1 MVNVT
6 LAVPE
11 ELRRLM
17 KSHPE
22 IKWSEVARQAM
33 WAYAGKLQLLDSI
46 VKKSELTER
55 EAFQIAKKAKKGLL
69 TRYDAVNR
77 TVETRPRHQ
86 RHPEGADQ
94 EFTR

>member
-11 ELRRLM
+11 ELRKVM

-33 WAYAGKLQLLDSI
+33 WEYAKKLELLDH
-46 VKKSELTER
+46 
-55 EAFQIAKKAKKGLL
+55 IAKKSRLSERGVLEIDRAIKRGLAS
-69 TRYDAVNR
+69 RYRKAQGTN
-77 TVETRPRHQ
+77 
-86 RHPEGADQ
+86 A
-94 EFTR
+94 

>member
-11 ELRRLM
+11 ELHKVM

-33 WAYAGKLQLLDSI
+33 WEYARKLEMLDR
-46 VKKSELTER
+46 VATKSKLTEK
-55 EAFQIAKKAKKGLL
+55 EALEIGKVIKQGLSE
-69 TRYDAVNR
+69 RYSR
-77 TVETRPRHQ
+77 TGSDNSSGR
-86 RHPEGADQ
+86 
-94 EFTR
+94 

>member
-11 ELRRLM
+11 ELHRVM

-33 WAYAGKLQLLDSI
+33 WEYARKLEVLDT
-46 VKKSELTER
+46 VVTKSQLTEK
-55 EAFQIAKKAKKGLL
+55 EALEIGKAIKRSLSE
-69 TRYDAVNR
+69 RYNR
-77 TVETRPRHQ
+77 AQGRK
-86 RHPEGADQ
+86 D
-94 EFTR
+94 